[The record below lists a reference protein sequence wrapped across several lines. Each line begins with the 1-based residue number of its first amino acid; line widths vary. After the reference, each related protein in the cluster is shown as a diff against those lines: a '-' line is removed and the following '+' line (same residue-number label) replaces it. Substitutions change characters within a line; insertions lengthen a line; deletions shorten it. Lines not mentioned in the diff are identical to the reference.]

1 MSDSVLMGKLLRKL
15 DRLADAILELAE
27 SNRLLAESTMQ
38 TQLDP
43 QGVENMDDPDVGL
56 GIDMEGKPIRAS

>member
-1 MSDSVLMGKLLRKL
+1 MGKLLRKL